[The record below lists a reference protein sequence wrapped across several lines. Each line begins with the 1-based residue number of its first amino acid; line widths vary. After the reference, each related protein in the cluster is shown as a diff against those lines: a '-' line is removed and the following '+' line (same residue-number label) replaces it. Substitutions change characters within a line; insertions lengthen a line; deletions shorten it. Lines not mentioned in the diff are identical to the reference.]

1 MFIMFYSRRDL
12 LGDTRVNN
20 YTPIVNFTLL
30 IVYPA
35 FYRWNTK
42 LKNLNPHKFQLD
54 TGNSYT
60 QTIGLFYFTIL
71 VTRFLV

>member
-1 MFIMFYSRRDL
+1 MFIIFYSKRDL
-12 LGDTRVNN
+12 LEDTRVSN

-42 LKNLNPHKFQLD
+42 LKNLNPNKFQLD

>member
-1 MFIMFYSRRDL
+1 MFIIFYSKRDL
-12 LGDTRVNN
+12 LEDTRVSN

-42 LKNLNPHKFQLD
+42 LKNLNPHKLQLD

-60 QTIGLFYFTIL
+60 LTIGLFYYTIL